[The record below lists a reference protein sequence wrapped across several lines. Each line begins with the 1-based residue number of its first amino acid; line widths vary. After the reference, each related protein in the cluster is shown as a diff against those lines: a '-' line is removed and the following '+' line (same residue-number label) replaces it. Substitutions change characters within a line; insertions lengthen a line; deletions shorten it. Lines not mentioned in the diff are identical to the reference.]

1 MYVHVVFICG
11 IHVQC
16 TWLHVCMCTC
26 MHTYMYMYVHVYI
39 CRLLCTSTCMYVCMN
54 RGMYILCTCVYYVYI
69 MMLYMQYIYIHVQV
83 LLSPLLGSS
92 PLTLAIL
99 KQASWL
105 KVMLFNASSRAAR
118 RMACNILYSLC
129 NGETRQRQILDLLSW

>member
-1 MYVHVVFICG
+1 
-11 IHVQC
+11 
-16 TWLHVCMCTC
+16 
-26 MHTYMYMYVHVYI
+26 
-39 CRLLCTSTCMYVCMN
+39 
-54 RGMYILCTCVYYVYI
+54 MYIMNAFMHI
-69 MMLYMQYIYIHVQV
+69 HMQYIYIHLQV

>member
-1 MYVHVVFICG
+1 MSCTFFIETSFFMLSEPIDSDALREKKLARKYFQIWMDKTLKSKGEIYMYVYICA
-11 IHVQC
+11 VY
-16 TWLHVCMCTC
+16 TWLHICTL
-26 MHTYMYMYVHVYI
+26 YEQRHVE
-39 CRLLCTSTCMYVCMN
+39 
-54 RGMYILCTCVYYVYI
+54 
-69 MMLYMQYIYIHVQV
+69 V